1 MAETSYL
8 GNSIEIRQYAVSIGY
23 TNLQISRI
31 QDKNTLWRGFRCRFR
46 LADLLISCG
55 RKADSCKKNW
65 VQKISG
71 FLWMGPSLHES
82 YTDAF
87 WLNETAVCG
96 CHQETW
102 LCACC
107 WSVSLSLG
115 VDLTLLPVHYLLSR
129 AAGGNCWAGQ
139 IKSVD
144 GFVPFRLSYFDC
156 SNLHLFSIFTR
167 EDTDPPPPLQGSCLR
182 QLR

>member
-46 LADLLISCG
+46 LADLLISCE
-55 RKADSCKKNW
+55 RKADSCKKNL

-96 CHQETW
+96 CHQEIW

-107 WSVSLSLG
+107 WSVSLFLG
-115 VDLTLLPVHYLLSR
+115 IDRASLPVHYLLTR
-129 AAGGNCWAGQ
+129 AAASGGEGRQ
-139 IKSVD
+139 LPPGTVEPDKSSLWMD
-144 GFVPFRLSYFDC
+144 
-156 SNLHLFSIFTR
+156 LFSLDSVILIVVTCICVQF
-167 EDTDPPPPLQGSCLR
+167 
-182 QLR
+182 

>member
-1 MAETSYL
+1 
-8 GNSIEIRQYAVSIGY
+8 
-23 TNLQISRI
+23 
-31 QDKNTLWRGFRCRFR
+31 
-46 LADLLISCG
+46 
-55 RKADSCKKNW
+55 
-65 VQKISG
+65 
-71 FLWMGPSLHES
+71 MGPSLHES

-115 VDLTLLPVHYLLSR
+115 VDLTLLPVHYLLTR
-129 AAGGNCWAGQ
+129 AAGGWRGAAAHRNCWAGQ

-144 GFVPFRLSYFDC
+144 GSVPFRLSYFDC

-167 EDTDPPPPLQGSCLR
+167 EDTDPPPPYKARAFDSCDNAAPSPLPPPSSWQKNLLR
-182 QLR
+182 PCLLASKKTCNVPVPWRLESHKL

>member
-55 RKADSCKKNW
+55 RKADSCKKNL

-107 WSVSLSLG
+107 CSVSLSLG
-115 VDLTLLPVHYLLSR
+115 IDLASLPVHYLLTR
-129 AAGGNCWAGQ
+129 AAASGGKGGQ
-139 IKSVD
+139 PPPEVLSRTNQVKSVD
-144 GFVPFRLSYFDC
+144 GFVIFRL
-156 SNLHLFSIFTR
+156 IG
-167 EDTDPPPPLQGSCLR
+167 EDTDPPPSPLQVSCLR
-182 QLR
+182 QSR

>member
-1 MAETSYL
+1 M
-8 GNSIEIRQYAVSIGY
+8 SIGY

-55 RKADSCKKNW
+55 RKADSCKKNL

-115 VDLTLLPVHYLLSR
+115 IDLASLPVHYLLTR
-129 AAGGNCWAGQ
+129 AAASGGEGGQPPRNCWARQ

-144 GFVPFRLSYFDC
+144 GFVVLDSG
-156 SNLHLFSIFTR
+156 
-167 EDTDPPPPLQGSCLR
+167 EDTDPPLQGSCPR
-182 QLR
+182 QAR

>member
-55 RKADSCKKNW
+55 RKADSCKKNL

-82 YTDAF
+82 YTVAF

-115 VDLTLLPVHYLLSR
+115 IDLASLPVHYLLTT
-129 AAGGNCWAGQ
+129 AAARWGEGGQ
-139 IKSVD
+139 
-144 GFVPFRLSYFDC
+144 
-156 SNLHLFSIFTR
+156 
-167 EDTDPPPPLQGSCLR
+167 PPLELLSQTNQVCGWICSL
-182 QLR
+182 